1 MELPNRLFK
10 PNSSTS
16 PVGDKR
22 KSNPLNTKKFRRSD
36 SSNKLLDKKNDSN
49 QKSDRR
55 PSDYNKNTFDS
66 DTNQLKSNPILL
78 PSAPSQQQ
86 QNSSLVPN
94 NKVYSASTL
103 NANTDAMIMN
113 KSEPTTK
120 NSQNTTENLNEADE
134 YIQMAIKFH
143 ESNELEKATYYFR
156 MAADRNSPLGLFLY
170 GIALRHGWGCKP
182 DPMLAVQYL
191 RQAAN
196 SAISDLQATV
206 EANPTIARHE
216 LVLAIYELGICFR
229 HGWGVAKNKQMA
241 AHYFEMAANF
251 GDPDAQNDLAFCYLH
266 GEGVKKDMK
275 KAAKYYR
282 MADTQGAGTLGNS
295 WIYKKKYVEDNK

>member
-1 MELPNRLFK
+1 MAETSSKIPVTVFTGFLGSGKTTIIISLLKRVPKSYKICLLKNEFGDMKVDSELVRESNIEVQEML
-10 PNSSTS
+10 NGCLCCVL
-16 PVGDKR
+16 VGQMK
-22 KSNPLNTKKFRRSD
+22 TA
-36 SSNKLLDKKNDSN
+36 LLE
-49 QKSDRR
+49 
-55 PSDYNKNTFDS
+55 
-66 DTNQLKSNPILL
+66 LKG
-78 PSAPSQQQ
+78 
-86 QNSSLVPN
+86 
-94 NKVYSASTL
+94 
-103 NANTDAMIMN
+103 AMIMN